1 MSTWVVY
8 KEDDYGVTIYKVING
23 SRDLA
28 KKELENF
35 VNDSFYAK

>member
-28 KKELENF
+28 KKGIRRF
-35 VNDSFYAK
+35 R